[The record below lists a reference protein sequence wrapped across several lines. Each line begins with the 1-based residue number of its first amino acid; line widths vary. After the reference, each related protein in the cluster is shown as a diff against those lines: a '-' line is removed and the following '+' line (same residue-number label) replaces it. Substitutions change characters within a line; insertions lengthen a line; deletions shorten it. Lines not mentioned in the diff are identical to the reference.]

1 MSEVTENTV
10 NSDITKI
17 EEQVEDNNKED
28 NKVEDNKVEDINEE
42 DINEED
48 IKVDETVTITENL
61 KPFRSSNY
69 DKFDDKF
76 DKLYAAHMKTMYNY
90 VESDIKEEF
99 NTFTENLI
107 DEEEAI
113 SRFKLLD
120 AIDNFKYK
128 YKLLNDKCDYSN
140 WMKFTDEA
148 FNYRPHQPCIIS

>member
-17 EEQVEDNNKED
+17 EEQVEDNKVED
-28 NKVEDNKVEDINEE
+28 NKVEDNKVEDNNEE

-48 IKVDETVTITENL
+48 IKVDETVTITETL

-69 DKFDDKF
+69 DKFDIM
-76 DKLYAAHMKTMYNY
+76 YATHMKRIYQV
-90 VESDIKEEF
+90 VEDKIKAEF
-99 NTFTENLI
+99 NKYTDNLI

-113 SRFKLLD
+113 SRFKLLEATD
-120 AIDNFKYK
+120 TFKYK
-128 YKLLNDKCDYSN
+128 FILVNNKYDYAN
-140 WMKFTDEA
+140 WFRFTDEA